1 MKTIKWIYYF
11 APFLILDKKC
21 SFSDKNAPFLDME
34 KVILKNSCF
43 LTTESRMG
51 EMEAARP
58 LSIISFY
65 LLLLNPKQG
74 T

>member
-11 APFLILDKKC
+11 APFLTLDKKC

-58 LSIISFY
+58 VKHYFVLFAFA
-65 LLLLNPKQG
+65 
-74 T
+74 

>member
-1 MKTIKWIYYF
+1 MNLLFCALFNFRQKVQFWT
-11 APFLILDKKC
+11 
-21 SFSDKNAPFLDME
+21 DKNAPFLDME

-58 LSIISFY
+58 VKHYFVLFAFA
-65 LLLLNPKQG
+65 
-74 T
+74 